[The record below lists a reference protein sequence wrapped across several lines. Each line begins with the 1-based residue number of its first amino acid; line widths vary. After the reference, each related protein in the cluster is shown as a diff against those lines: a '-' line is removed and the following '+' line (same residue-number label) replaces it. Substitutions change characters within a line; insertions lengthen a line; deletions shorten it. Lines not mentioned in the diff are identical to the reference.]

1 MPKHR
6 RWPLFGIL
14 GIFFV
19 VCLLFS
25 SGAHFYTDWLWFS
38 SLGYQNVFLKIFLT
52 ETGLKVA
59 GGVAFFAFLYFNLF
73 FTRRYIGEALKVRF
87 RGEATVEPD
96 QWHQLLAPRL
106 LNLVFLLGSAV
117 AALMFSALLGDRW
130 VVLQQFLNPVS
141 FGAADPFFGKDVG
154 FYLFKLPFYLLLYQ
168 LSFGAVVF
176 TTVVVL
182 LIYLGIDPLKGF
194 GFWRSPGALRHLA
207 FLGALLFGL
216 KAWGYYLHQFLL
228 FYSERGTIFGPGYT
242 DIHASLLA
250 IRILFVLALIL
261 TLVAVCG
268 GMRASLRPALY
279 GLGLLIAVSFGAGL
293 VYPALLQKVVV
304 EPNELERERP
314 YIEKAIAFTRM
325 AYNLDKIERRQFPA
339 GKTLQ
344 PEDIEENQDVFTNVR
359 LWDWQPLKQTYS
371 QLQEMR
377 LYYQFHDIDVDRY
390 RVNGQYRQ
398 VMLAARELA
407 QDQLP
412 AQAQTWVNQH
422 LKYTHGYGIAMSPVN
437 EVTTEGLPRFFF
449 KDIPPQTDTD
459 LKLTRPEIYFGEVK
473 APYVIVNTKTGE
485 FDYPKG
491 DENVYTRYQGNGGV
505 PIKNIWRRLAFAVSF
520 ADYRLLLSGDIT
532 RESRVLYYRDI
543 ETRVRKI
550 APFLR
555 FDHDPYVVLADG
567 RLFFLWDAYTT
578 SRWFPYAEP
587 EGGFNYIRNAVKVV
601 VDAYDGKVNFYLS
614 EPDDPLSRSF
624 SRIFPGL
631 FKPLEEMPPEL
642 LQHIRYPEDL
652 FLIQARKYAVYHMQD
667 PQVFYNKED
676 KWVLPTELFGTEE
689 VRVEP
694 YYIIT
699 RLPGAERLEFMLI
712 MPFTPQNKKNM
723 IAWLSARCDGENYGR
738 LLVYEFPKQE
748 LVFGPMQVE
757 ARITQDAQISQQ
769 ITLWDQRGSRV
780 IRGNLLIIPVKDALI
795 YVEPLFLQA
804 EQSRMPELRRVIVV
818 HGDRIVMESS
828 LAAALEKVFTGRVS
842 PEPPPAEDREER
854 TVPELVQEASR
865 AYEEAEEALKNGDW
879 SGYGRNLERLKEV
892 LQELEELTRQG

>member
-1 MPKHR
+1 MPEHR

-14 GIFFV
+14 GLFV
-19 VCLLFS
+19 VLYFLFS
-25 SGAHFYTDWLWFS
+25 SGARFYTDWLWFS

-52 ETGLKVA
+52 EAGLKVA
-59 GGVAFFAFLYFNLF
+59 GGVLFFAFLYFNLF
-73 FTRRYIGEALKVRF
+73 FTRRYILEAFKVRF
-87 RGEATVEPD
+87 QGEATLEPD
-96 QWHQLLAPRL
+96 QWYRLLGPRL

-117 AALMFSALLGDRW
+117 AALMFSALLSDRW
-130 VVLQQFLNPVS
+130 VVLQQYLNPAN
-141 FGAADPFFGKDVG
+141 FGVADPFFGKDVA

-182 LIYLGIDPLKGF
+182 LVYLGIDPLKGF

-261 TLVAVCG
+261 TLVAVYG
-268 GMRASLRPALY
+268 GIRASLRPALY

-344 PEDIEENQDVFTNVR
+344 PEDIEENQDAFTNVR

-390 RVNGQYRQ
+390 QVNGQYRQ

-412 AQAQTWVNQH
+412 AQAQTWVNRH

-437 EVTTEGLPRFFF
+437 EVTPEGLPRFFF

-491 DENVYTRYQGNGGV
+491 DENVYTRYQGKGGV
-505 PIKNIWRRLAFAVSF
+505 PIKNVWRRLAFAVSF

-532 RESRVLYYRDI
+532 HESRVLYYRDI
-543 ETRVRKI
+543 ETRVKKI

-555 FDHDPYVVLADG
+555 FDHDPYVVVADG
-567 RLFFLWDAYTT
+567 RLFFLWDAYTA

-587 EGGFNYIRNAVKVV
+587 EGEFNYIRNAVKVV
-601 VDAYDGKVNFYLS
+601 VDAYNGKVNFYLS
-614 EPDDPLSRSF
+614 EPDDPLGKSF

-631 FKPLEEMPPEL
+631 FRPLEEMPPEVL
-642 LQHIRYPEDL
+642 RHIRYPEDL

-699 RLPGAERLEFMLI
+699 RLPGAERPEFMLI
-712 MPFTPQNKKNM
+712 IPFTPQNKKNM

-795 YVEPLFLQA
+795 YVEPLYLQA
-804 EQSRMPELRRVIVV
+804 EQSRMPELRRVILV

-842 PEPPPAEDREER
+842 PELPPAEDREER

-865 AYEEAEEALKNGDW
+865 AYKEAEEALKKGDW
-879 SGYGRNLERLKEV
+879 SGYGQNLERLKEV
-892 LQELEELTRQG
+892 LEELEELTRQG

>member
-1 MPKHR
+1 MPEHR

-14 GIFFV
+14 GLFIVLYF
-19 VCLLFS
+19 LFS
-25 SGAHFYTDWLWFS
+25 SGAHLYTDWLWFS
-38 SLGYQNVFLKIFLT
+38 SLGYQHVFLKIFLT
-52 ETGLKVA
+52 EAGLKVA
-59 GGVAFFAFLYFNLF
+59 GGVLFFAFLYFNLF
-73 FTRRYIGEALKVRF
+73 FTRRYIVEAFKVRF
-87 RGEATVEPD
+87 QGEVTLESD
-96 QWHQLLAPRL
+96 QWYRLLGPRL
-106 LNLVFLLGSAV
+106 LNLAFLLGSAV
-117 AALMFSALLGDRW
+117 AALIFSALLSDRW
-130 VVLQQFLNPVS
+130 VVLHQYLNPAN
-141 FGAADPFFGKDVG
+141 FGVADPFFGKDVA

-168 LSFGAVVF
+168 LSFGTVVF

-182 LIYLGIDPLKGF
+182 LVYLSADPLKGF
-194 GFWRSPGALRHLA
+194 GFWRSPGVLRHLA

-228 FYSERGTIFGPGYT
+228 LYSERGTIFGPGYT

-250 IRILFVLALIL
+250 IRILLVLALIL
-261 TLVAVCG
+261 MLVAVYG
-268 GMRASLRPALY
+268 GIRASLRPALY
-279 GLGLLIAVSFGAGL
+279 GLGLLIAVSFSAGL

-344 PEDIEENQDVFTNVR
+344 PEDIEESQDAFTNVR

-390 RVNGQYRQ
+390 QVNGQYRQ

-412 AQAQTWVNQH
+412 AQAQTWVNRH

-437 EVTTEGLPRFFF
+437 EVTPEGLPRFFF

-491 DENVYTRYQGNGGV
+491 DENVYTRYRGGGGV
-505 PIKNIWRRLAFAVSF
+505 PIKNLWRRLAFAVSF

-532 RESRVLYYRDI
+532 RKSRVLYYRDI

-555 FDHDPYVVLADG
+555 FDHDPYVVAAGG

-587 EGGFNYIRNAVKVV
+587 EGEFNYIRNAVKVV
-601 VDAYDGKVNFYLS
+601 VDAYDGSVDFYLS
-614 EPDDPLSRSF
+614 EPDDPLGKSF

-631 FKPLEEMPPEL
+631 FKPLEEMPPEIL
-642 LQHIRYPEDL
+642 GHIRYPEDL
-652 FLIQARKYAVYHMQD
+652 FLIQAKKYAVYHMQD

-699 RLPGAERLEFMLI
+699 RLPGAERPEFMLFI
-712 MPFTPQNKKNM
+712 PFTPQNKKNM

-795 YVEPLFLQA
+795 YVEPLYLQA
-804 EQSRMPELRRVIVV
+804 EQSRMPELRRVILV

-828 LAAALEKVFTGRVS
+828 LTAALERVFTGSVS
-842 PEPPPAEDREER
+842 PAPPRAEDREGK
-854 TVPELVQEASR
+854 TVPELVREASR
-865 AYEEAEEALKNGDW
+865 AYKEAGEALKKGDW
-879 SGYGRNLERLKEV
+879 SGYGQNLKRLGEV
-892 LQELEELTRQG
+892 LEELEELTR